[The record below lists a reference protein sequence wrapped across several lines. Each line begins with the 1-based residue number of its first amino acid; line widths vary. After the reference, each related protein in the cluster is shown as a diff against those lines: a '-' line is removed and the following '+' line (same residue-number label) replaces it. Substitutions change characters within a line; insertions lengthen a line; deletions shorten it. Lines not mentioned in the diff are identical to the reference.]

1 MTIKELKE
9 FIKDCND
16 DDFITVCVCRDDNP
30 VRDFCDVGLAYK
42 ITYSN
47 DPNHKNI
54 CLMPM

>member
-16 DDFITVCVCRDDNP
+16 DDYVTICSCCDDNP
-30 VRDFCDVGLAYK
+30 VTDYCDVNVIYK
-42 ITYSN
+42 ITTSN
-47 DPNHKNI
+47 CRDNQI

>member
-16 DDFITVCVCRDDNP
+16 DDYVTICSHGDDNP
-30 VRDFCDVGLAYK
+30 ITDYCDVSVAYR
-42 ITYSN
+42 ITASDN
-47 DPNHKNI
+47 RDNQI

>member
-16 DDFITVCVCRDDNP
+16 DDYVTICSCCDDNP
-30 VRDFCDVGLAYK
+30 ITDYCDVNIVYK
-42 ITYSN
+42 ISTNNSR
-47 DPNHKNI
+47 DKQI

>member
-16 DDFITVCVCRDDNP
+16 DDYVTICSCCDDNP
-30 VRDFCDVGLAYK
+30 VTDYCDVNIVYK
-42 ITYSN
+42 ISTSN
-47 DPNHKNI
+47 SRDNQI